1 MIELVDIRSRVVNV
15 LQDAGFIRW
24 TKTELNNY
32 IHDSLLDLVR
42 TIRLPAVNVSVDVF
56 AAVQE
61 DVGQY
66 LDVVTYSYMDSG
78 NGVIPLPTNLMD
90 VSGGSISGRELP
102 VVTTSEMK
110 RYHSEGSLPL
120 VIKDGEHSITQ
131 IFGGNSW
138 STPGDWKATRGTPLY
153 LVLDQRSSETIRIWP
168 MPSEDLT
175 LLLAGTLRPKRMSDE
190 VPCVYTDSSDPDNE
204 VVRYIVTPLNGWVTG
219 TILIDDAGQ
228 ELTLDEED
236 NTLSLDSSNVFALTS
251 DNYQTKC
258 HLDAVWVDTLTFGAL
273 ERAYLKE
280 HDLRNVEKSEY
291 FRNKKMGMIAD
302 VDRSEPLNPASI
314 TGGVNFNRLV
324 VRR

>member
-1 MIELVDIRSRVVNV
+1 MIELLDIRSRVVNI

-42 TIRLPAVNVSVDVF
+42 AIRLPVAESSVTIDP
-56 AAVQE
+56 
-61 DVGQY
+61 DTY
-66 LDVVTYSYMDSG
+66 L
-78 NGVIPLPTNLMD
+78 IPLPTGLMD
-90 VSGGSISGRELP
+90 ISGGSIAGRELP

-120 VIKDGEHSITQ
+120 VIKDGEYSITQ
-131 IFGGNSW
+131 IFGNPLW
-138 STPGDWKATRGTPLY
+138 SSIENWKVTSGKVLY
-153 LVLDQRSSETIRIWP
+153 LVLDQRSSETIRVWP
-168 MPSEDLT
+168 IPTEALT
-175 LLLAGTLRPKRMSDE
+175 LVLDGTLRPTRMSDE
-190 VPCVYTDSSDPDNE
+190 VPYIYNDVSDPDNT
-204 VVRYIVTPLNGWVTG
+204 VMRYIVTPLNGWVTG
-219 TILIDDAGQ
+219 TDLIDDSGQ
-228 ELTLDEED
+228 SLIFNETDQ
-236 NTLSLDSSNVFALTS
+236 TLSLDETNVFSLEGI
-251 DNYQTKC
+251 DYQTTC
-258 HLDAVWVDTLTFGAL
+258 AIDAIWVDALTFGTL

-302 VDRSEPLNPASI
+302 ADRVEPLNPASI

>member
-1 MIELVDIRSRVVNV
+1 MIELVDIRSRVVNI

-42 TIRLPAVNVSVDVF
+42 AIRLPAVNVSVDV
-56 AAVQE
+56 VIST
-61 DVGQY
+61 D
-66 LDVVTYSYMDSG
+66 DPISTYAYIDAG
-78 NGVIPLPTNLMD
+78 NGIIPLPTDLMD
-90 VSGGSISGRELP
+90 ISGGAIDGRELP

-131 IFGGNSW
+131 IFGGNLW
-138 STPGDWKATRGTPLY
+138 LTTGDWKATTGTPLY
-153 LVLDQRSSETIRIWP
+153 LVLDQRSSETIRVWP
-168 MPSEDLT
+168 VPTESVT
-175 LLLAGTLRPKRMSDE
+175 LVLSGTLRPKRMSDE

-219 TILIDDAGQ
+219 TLLTDDIGQ

-236 NTLSLDSSNVFALTS
+236 NTLSLDSSNVFTMTS
-251 DNYQTKC
+251 DNYQTEC
-258 HLDAVWVDTLTFGAL
+258 HLDAIWVDALTFGTL

-291 FRNKKMGMIAD
+291 FRNKKMSMIAD
-302 VDRSEPLNPASI
+302 ADRVEPINPASI